1 MILVNDKFIRNTN
14 HWTMADLDN
23 VDRYMVALADGMGG
37 HKGGEVASSDVLH
50 NLQFFFGDLPTT
62 LSSGNF
68 NEAIFK
74 WLNSINSM
82 MDAKGKADDQYYE
95 MGTTLVTLAYYN
107 KEYYWM
113 NCGDSR
119 IYRLHDG
126 ELQQIS
132 TDHSLNTMT
141 GEKVHSSIL
150 TNCVGGGCKTSY
162 IDINKCTENVKSG
175 DIWMLCSD
183 GLSDMIDDEE
193 IRQLLLN
200 GADANKLCEAAI
212 DAGGFDNVSVC
223 IVKIV

>member
-1 MILVNDKFIRNTN
+1 
-14 HWTMADLDN
+14 
-23 VDRYMVALADGMGG
+23 
-37 HKGGEVASSDVLH
+37 
-50 NLQFFFGDLPTT
+50 
-62 LSSGNF
+62 
-68 NEAIFK
+68 
-74 WLNSINSM
+74 
-82 MDAKGKADDQYYE
+82 
-95 MGTTLVTLAYYN
+95 
-107 KEYYWM
+107 
-113 NCGDSR
+113 
-119 IYRLHDG
+119 
-126 ELQQIS
+126 
-132 TDHSLNTMT
+132 MT